1 MKNKYLVSTL
11 ILLHSLLM
19 IAGTSYAQK
28 KGTVYGE
35 IVELTTFVKDNIKPT
50 SPAGVEITVDNQKK
64 GGTFVLLEKGTGKLV
79 FLTSTAAESPLV
91 DQLKPYI
98 GITVFIKGA
107 IYKKGGIR
115 LVVLE
120 DIGKYLK

>member
-1 MKNKYLVSTL
+1 MKNKLFILTL
-11 ILLHSLLM
+11 IFILSIILIS
-19 IAGTSYAQK
+19 GTSFAQK

-79 FLTSTAAESPLV
+79 FLTSTAAESPLA
-91 DQLKPYI
+91 DQVKPYI